1 MSTAATVADV
11 RGVLRGPFRVL
22 VAGRLLDA
30 IGNGM
35 TLSLLV
41 VYLAEVRGIP
51 ILIASLV
58 LTWMAVLGMAAAPL
72 AGTLTDRFGPRRVIL
87 VAVALEC
94 VGVALLSQVTSAGSA
109 FAVATLMAIGGAGIW
124 GPISTFTAQ
133 IVPEEKRPTAFAVS
147 FMCLNLGLGI
157 GGLIGAAVVD
167 ISRPE
172 TFVTLYLLDAAT
184 YAFTWVA
191 VASLRGHGGP
201 VPRADSDIPGAGA
214 EPGGWRV
221 ALGDRRLRRMVA
233 ASLLLLTF
241 GYGSLE
247 AGLAI
252 FVTDT
257 ARLPEGVIGIVW
269 LVNTAMIVVS
279 QLFVLAWVR
288 GRSRTRMIGLVGALW
303 GASWLILAL
312 VPGIPAT
319 AGVVVLLAS
328 TAVFALGESVWSPT
342 APALVNA
349 IAPDHLR
356 GRYNSAQTLTWSV
369 SAALAPVLSGL
380 LIGAGRGALWAALVG
395 LGCLAAGTYA
405 QTLRNVV
412 SAEEDGRETRVSA

>member
-11 RGVLRGPFRVL
+11 RQVLRGPFRIL
-22 VAGRLLDA
+22 VAGRLMDA

-41 VYLAEVRGIP
+41 VYLSQVRGIP

-72 AGTLTDRFGPRRVIL
+72 TGTLTDRYGPRRVIL
-87 VAVALEC
+87 YAVAVEC
-94 VGVALLSQVTSAGSA
+94 AGVALLSQVTSAGAA
-109 FAVATLMAIGGAGIW
+109 FAVASLMAIGGAGIW

-133 IVPEEKRPTAFAVS
+133 IVPEEQRPTAFAVS

-157 GGLIGAAVVD
+157 GGLIGAAIVD

-172 TFVTLYLLDAAT
+172 TFVILYLVDAAT
-184 YAFTWVA
+184 YAFTWLA
-191 VASLRGHGGP
+191 VASLRGLGGP
-201 VPRADSDIPGAGA
+201 VPRSED
-214 EPGGWRV
+214 EPTTGGWRV

-233 ASLLLLTF
+233 VSLLLLTF

-257 ARLPEGVIGIVW
+257 ALLPEGIIGFVW
-269 LVNTAMIVVS
+269 LVNTVTIVVC
-279 QLFVLAWVR
+279 QLFVLTWVR
-288 GRSRTRMIGLVGALW
+288 GRSRTRMIGLVGLLW
-303 GASWLILAL
+303 GSSWLILAL
-312 VPGIPAT
+312 VPEIPHT
-319 AGVVVLLAS
+319 AAIVVLLAS

-342 APALVNA
+342 APALVNS

-380 LIGAGRGALWAALVG
+380 LIGAGRGVMWAATVG
-395 LGCLAAGTYA
+395 IGCLAAAAYA
-405 QTLRNVV
+405 QTLRGVV

>member
-11 RGVLRGPFRVL
+11 RQVLRGPFRIL
-22 VAGRLLDA
+22 VAGRLMDA

-41 VYLAEVRGIP
+41 VYLSQVRGIP

-72 AGTLTDRFGPRRVIL
+72 TGTLTDRYGPRRVIL
-87 VAVALEC
+87 YAVAVEC
-94 VGVALLSQVTSAGSA
+94 AGVALLSQVTSAGAA
-109 FAVATLMAIGGAGIW
+109 FAVASLMAIGGAGIW

-133 IVPEEKRPTAFAVS
+133 IVPEEQRPTAFAVS
-147 FMCLNLGLGI
+147 FMCLNLGLGV
-157 GGLIGAAVVD
+157 GGLIGAAIVD

-172 TFVTLYLLDAAT
+172 TFVLLYLIDAAT
-184 YAFTWVA
+184 YAFTWLA
-191 VASLRGHGGP
+191 VASLRGLGGP
-201 VPRADSDIPGAGA
+201 VPRDED
-214 EPGGWRV
+214 EPTTGGWRV

-233 ASLLLLTF
+233 VSLLLLTF

-257 ARLPEGVIGIVW
+257 ALLPEGIIGFVW
-269 LVNTAMIVVS
+269 LVNTVTIVVC
-279 QLFVLAWVR
+279 QLFVLTWVR
-288 GRSRTRMIGLVGALW
+288 GRSRTRMIGLVGLLW
-303 GASWLILAL
+303 GSSWLILAL
-312 VPGIPAT
+312 VPEIPHT
-319 AGVVVLLAS
+319 AAIVVLLTS

-342 APALVNA
+342 APALVNS

-380 LIGAGRGALWAALVG
+380 LIGAGRGAMWAATVG
-395 LGCLAAGTYA
+395 IGCLAAAAYA
-405 QTLRNVV
+405 QTLRRVV
-412 SAEEDGRETRVSA
+412 SPEEDGRETRVSA

>member
-1 MSTAATVADV
+1 MDS
-11 RGVLRGPFRVL
+11 
-22 VAGRLLDA
+22 

-41 VYLAEVRGIP
+41 VYLSQVRGIP

-72 AGTLTDRFGPRRVIL
+72 AGTLTDRYGPRRVIL

-94 VGVALLSQVTSAGSA
+94 AGVALLSQVTSVGAA
-109 FAVATLMAIGGAGIW
+109 FAVASLMAIGSAGIW

-133 IVPEEKRPTAFAVS
+133 IVPEEQRPTAFAVS
-147 FMCLNLGLGI
+147 FMCLNLGLGV
-157 GGLIGAAVVD
+157 GGLIGAAIVD

-172 TFVTLYLLDAAT
+172 TFVILYLVDATT
-184 YAFTWVA
+184 YAFTWLA
-191 VASLRGHGGP
+191 VASLRGLGGP
-201 VPRADSDIPGAGA
+201 VPLDEDTPTT
-214 EPGGWRV
+214 GGWRT

-233 ASLLLLTF
+233 VSLLLLTF

-257 ARLPEGVIGIVW
+257 ARLPEGIIGIVW
-269 LVNTAMIVVS
+269 LVNTVTIVAC

-288 GRSRTRMIGLVGALW
+288 GRSRTRMIGIVGLLW
-303 GASWLILAL
+303 GSSWLILAL
-312 VPGIPAT
+312 VPEIPYT
-319 AGVVVLLAS
+319 AAIVVLLAS

-380 LIGAGRGALWAALVG
+380 LIGAGRGAMWAAIVG
-395 LGCLAAGTYA
+395 IGCLAAAAYA
-405 QTLRNVV
+405 QTLRGVV
-412 SAEEDGRETRVSA
+412 TPDEDGRAARVSG